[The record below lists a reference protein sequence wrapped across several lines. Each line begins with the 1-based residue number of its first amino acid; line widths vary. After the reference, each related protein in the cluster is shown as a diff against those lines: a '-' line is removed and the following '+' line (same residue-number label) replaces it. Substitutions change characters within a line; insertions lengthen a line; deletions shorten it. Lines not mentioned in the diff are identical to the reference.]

1 MRVRLAPIIALGVLS
16 LVWGYNWVVMK
27 QALRF
32 VDPFTFS
39 ALRSILGALALFG
52 VIRLRRGSFSLGSF
66 GGVAVLGLMQTTL
79 FVTLSTWA
87 LVSGGA
93 GKTAVLVY
101 TMPLWLLILAWPLLG
116 ERLRG
121 LQWVSVLLAFGGL
134 LSILQPWRIQSKA
147 FSIALALAG
156 AVCWAASGIWVKR
169 LRRRVK
175 VDLLALTA
183 WQLLIGS
190 LPLFPIAW
198 VVTDE
203 PITWSWYFIGALAY
217 NAIPATAV
225 AWLLW
230 LYALHEL
237 PAGQAGMGTLL
248 TPVVGVTAA
257 WLQLGEAPRP
267 LEAAGMALIFAG
279 LAVLIAQRINEG
291 RLTTDN

>member
-1 MRVRLAPIIALGVLS
+1 MKHASFSPGSFAGVAILGV
-16 LVWGYNWVVMK
+16 
-27 QALRF
+27 
-32 VDPFTFS
+32 
-39 ALRSILGALALFG
+39 I
-52 VIRLRRGSFSLGSF
+52 
-66 GGVAVLGLMQTTL
+66 QTTL

-147 FSIALALAG
+147 FPVALALAG
-156 AVCWAASGIWVKR
+156 ALCWAVSGIWVKR
-169 LRRRVK
+169 LRRHVK

-183 WQLLIGS
+183 WQLFIGS

-198 VVTDE
+198 MAADK
-203 PITWSWYFIGALAY
+203 PITLSWYFVGALAY

-230 LYALHEL
+230 LYALHAL

-279 LAVLIAQRINEG
+279 LGVLVAQ
-291 RLTTDN
+291 RLTTDRLTTDD